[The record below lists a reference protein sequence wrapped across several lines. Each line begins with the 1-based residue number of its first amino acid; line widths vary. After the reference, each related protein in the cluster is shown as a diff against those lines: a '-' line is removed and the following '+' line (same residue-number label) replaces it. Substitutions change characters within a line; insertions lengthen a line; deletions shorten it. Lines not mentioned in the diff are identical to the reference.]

1 MQEMTEIIPGLQG
14 NIAANSRK
22 GFPYVGD
29 KYGIIDSNTFL
40 RSVSLKKKFRCF
52 TYTFYE

>member
-40 RSVSLKKKFRCF
+40 RSVSLKKKFQV
-52 TYTFYE
+52 FYIHIL